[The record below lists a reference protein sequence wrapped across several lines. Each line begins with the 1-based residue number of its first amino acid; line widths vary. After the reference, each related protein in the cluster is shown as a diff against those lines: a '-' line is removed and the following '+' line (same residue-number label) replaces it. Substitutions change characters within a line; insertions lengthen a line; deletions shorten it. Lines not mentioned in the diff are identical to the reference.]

1 MAKFSR
7 ENLDES
13 LGYSLN
19 LFDFPLWNFCA
30 IQYSYLATLLV
41 TLKYN
46 CDA

>member
-19 LFDFPLWNFCA
+19 LFDFPLWNFCTIA
-30 IQYSYLATLLV
+30 TVYLATLFV
-41 TLKYN
+41 TL
-46 CDA
+46 